1 MNLNFSLGLVKRETE
16 KMVLNYTPWMDCFL
30 VWPGE
35 SFNKLFEHWQQSK
48 IIERNIDWKRRT
60 LDYGLKTHNKAV

>member
-35 SFNKLFEHWQQSK
+35 SFKKLFEHGQQRK
-48 IIERNIDWKRRT
+48 NQ
-60 LDYGLKTHNKAV
+60 

>member
-35 SFNKLFEHWQQSK
+35 SLNKLFEHGQQTK
-48 IIERNIDWKRRT
+48 IKKHW
-60 LDYGLKTHNKAV
+60 LKKEDFEL